1 MKFPATAAA
10 RLGLLWVLLWLEET
24 STSPIGAAASR
35 PARNVLAGRGKAKE
49 SAAPFELRFSIV
61 RDPNKVSFLSLSEGD
76 GLHRLVGRNG
86 LRVDDTSSA
95 KLFAARDRRQAP
107 QTSSSEATTAGGG
120 VNDEISQAIAG
131 ALTDA
136 FEAGKGSPAAAAG
149 FHVNN
154 VGVIPARDKTGYN
167 ARMQGPG
174 ARAWLNLPGSIQKNG
189 QVLNNLSDKVRT
201 ALRKIKDLDAATLET
216 VKLVRLEL
224 CSSSFLPGTKPK
236 QPGKMNCAGAVQESA
251 VCGAAICTGSDEPV
265 CCAPVT
271 TTGGAAAGGGGSAGA
286 GGPVLLTGAQCLNN
300 VVKVGKAYVM
310 DTPAALCNIGPY
322 NAASP
327 VTLSDYFVKAAQNL
341 MADSYV
347 TNQVQLSYGVY
358 KTYCVPSDAP
368 GANAGTNLFYIN
380 VGGYR
385 SSDDEAEILFSRR

>member
-174 ARAWLNLPGSIQKNG
+174 GTGNGKKIGRVASRAACCGYGMGLAVAPLQPRAETRRRAPLCAPSCALLSGSI
-189 QVLNNLSDKVRT
+189 T
-201 ALRKIKDLDAATLET
+201 IPATG
-216 VKLVRLEL
+216 
-224 CSSSFLPGTKPK
+224 LPW
-236 QPGKMNCAGAVQESA
+236 
-251 VCGAAICTGSDEPV
+251 
-265 CCAPVT
+265 
-271 TTGGAAAGGGGSAGA
+271 
-286 GGPVLLTGAQCLNN
+286 
-300 VVKVGKAYVM
+300 
-310 DTPAALCNIGPY
+310 
-322 NAASP
+322 
-327 VTLSDYFVKAAQNL
+327 
-341 MADSYV
+341 
-347 TNQVQLSYGVY
+347 
-358 KTYCVPSDAP
+358 
-368 GANAGTNLFYIN
+368 
-380 VGGYR
+380 
-385 SSDDEAEILFSRR
+385 

>member
-174 ARAWLNLPGSIQKNG
+174 GTGNGKKKVEWQVGRLAAAMAWGWQWHRCNLELKPGGGRHSVRPLVPYFQALSPFQPLAYRG
-189 QVLNNLSDKVRT
+189 DLLVVVLPPHYSGAACSLPLLEWGIFSET
-201 ALRKIKDLDAATLET
+201 AGKHLPPAATSRQRHPSGDDPSPSIYLQ
-216 VKLVRLEL
+216 RLRL
-224 CSSSFLPGTKPK
+224 FLFTY
-236 QPGKMNCAGAVQESA
+236 SYRY
-251 VCGAAICTGSDEPV
+251 ID
-265 CCAPVT
+265 T
-271 TTGGAAAGGGGSAGA
+271 TSW
-286 GGPVLLTGAQCLNN
+286 
-300 VVKVGKAYVM
+300 
-310 DTPAALCNIGPY
+310 
-322 NAASP
+322 
-327 VTLSDYFVKAAQNL
+327 
-341 MADSYV
+341 
-347 TNQVQLSYGVY
+347 
-358 KTYCVPSDAP
+358 
-368 GANAGTNLFYIN
+368 
-380 VGGYR
+380 
-385 SSDDEAEILFSRR
+385 